1 MGSQSQLV
9 FIDCVSEI
17 VYKVL
22 HNDKTDLTVHFT
34 RLRMS
39 PSLQGKVCL
48 VTGAA
53 RGIGRGIA
61 LQLGQAGATVYIT
74 GRTKKN
80 LDDCAEEIKA
90 RGGIPVTVQMDHGVD
105 SEVEQLFDQIK
116 KEQNG
121 KLDLLVNN
129 AYAGVSTIFNNS
141 GKKFWDMEPV
151 STWDTINGV
160 GLRGHYI
167 CTTLA
172 SRMMV
177 PKQQGLIV
185 NVSSSGGLKYL
196 FNVAYGVGKAACDR
210 MAADCGFELKKS
222 GVSMVSL
229 WPGPVK
235 TDNQMAKVFE
245 KGETIEYAGKAVVH
259 LAADKNIMARSGKII
274 NTADIGREFGFVDIT
289 GESPIDFRQVKVLV
303 AFGGHPGLA
312 AWIPDFIRVPL
323 WLMHF
328 GSYKF

>member
-1 MGSQSQLV
+1 MGSPV
-9 FIDCVSEI
+9 FSSDE
-17 VYKVL
+17 
-22 HNDKTDLTVHFT
+22 
-34 RLRMS
+34 MS

-61 LQLGQAGATVYIT
+61 LQLGKAGATVYIT

-90 RGGIPVTVQMDHGVD
+90 RGGIPVTVQMDHGID
-105 SEVEQLFDQIK
+105 SEVEKLFDQIK
-116 KEQNG
+116 REQNG

-129 AYAGVSTIFNNS
+129 AYAVVSTIFNNT
-141 GKKFWDMEPV
+141 GKKFWETEPV

-177 PKQQGLIV
+177 PRQQGLIV

-210 MAADCGFELKKS
+210 MAADCAFELRKS

-235 TDNQMAKVFE
+235 TEFITEKMTSDANEMGKAFE

-274 NTADIGREFGFVDIT
+274 NTADLGREFGFVENT

-303 AFGGHPGLA
+303 AYGGYPGLA
-312 AWIPDFIRVPL
+312 AFIPEFIRVPL

-328 GSYKF
+328 GAYKF